1 MVSRPPGQNPHGI
14 MFHLHWMD
22 SHLVNFILFTLEP
35 SSHTMK
41 SVSVIICTRNRA
53 SDLRATLVQ
62 ISEQS
67 VPSGLDLEVLVVDN
81 GSSDDTQDVVQQA
94 ARRTSYPIRHV
105 LVETPG
111 KCYAQNE
118 GLLQST
124 GDIILFTDD
133 DVRVP
138 QDWVVRMMNPMVND
152 GFDAVAGGVK
162 LADHL
167 ERSWMQHWH
176 RAYLASSEGLTLPI
190 NNFIGAN
197 MGFMR
202 YVLDDVPGFD
212 PEIGPG
218 RLGLC
223 DESHFADRLVEAGYQ
238 IGNALDVE
246 VEHHCSPE
254 RLKRKSYLAAAEK
267 LGRSMAY
274 IHHHWRHRERP
285 FTDSPAYTRVAL
297 LVLRTKLWLKRAVHP
312 SYIAKK
318 EGFASWENYYV
329 REIAY
334 LEQSLIERSR
344 PRNYEKHGLQRLDE
358 KMETDPDHLKP
369 VRFC

>member
-1 MVSRPPGQNPHGI
+1 MTIVSI
-14 MFHLHWMD
+14 
-22 SHLVNFILFTLEP
+22 
-35 SSHTMK
+35 
-41 SVSVIICTRNRA
+41 IICTRDRA
-53 SDLRATLVQ
+53 PDLQPTLVQ
-62 ISEQS
+62 ISEQEI
-67 VPSGLDLEVLVVDN
+67 PSELGLEVLVVDN
-81 GSSDDTQDVVQQA
+81 GSSDETEGVVQGA
-94 ARRTSYPIRHV
+94 AQHTSYPV
-105 LVETPG
+105 QYVYVDTPG

-118 GLLQST
+118 GLRQST

-138 QDWVVRMMNPMVND
+138 NDWVVRMIAPMVD
-152 GFDAVAGGVK
+152 GGFDAVAGGVR
-162 LADHL
+162 LASHL

-176 RAYLASSEGLTLPI
+176 RAYLASTEGLSLPV

-223 DESHFADRLVEAGYQ
+223 DESHFADRLVKAGYQ

-254 RLKRKSYLAAAEK
+254 RLKRESYIAAAEK

-274 IHHHWRHRERP
+274 IHYHWRHREKP
-285 FTDSPAYTRVAL
+285 FTDSPAHTHLAL
-297 LVLRTKLWLKRAVHP
+297 LALRTKLWVKRAVHP
-312 SYIAKK
+312 SYVATE

-334 LEQSLIERSR
+334 LEQSLIERRR
-344 PRNYEKHGLQRLDE
+344 PRRYPKLGSRLSE
-358 KMETDPDHLKP
+358 SSPNSVTSPSCKTQLHSSKT
-369 VRFC
+369 